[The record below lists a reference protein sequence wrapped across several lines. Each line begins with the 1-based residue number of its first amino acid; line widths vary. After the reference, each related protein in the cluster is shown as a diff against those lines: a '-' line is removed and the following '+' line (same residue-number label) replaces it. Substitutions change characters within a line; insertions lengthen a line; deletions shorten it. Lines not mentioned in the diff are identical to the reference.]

1 MFDAKQEKLLVLAM
15 DPRALPGEA
24 ANAATAFFGSLKP
37 KYSNGHELLV
47 AIKTAASRVRRHA
60 VGADYGLVTL
70 PYGRFKG
77 CQLKSVPVDYLLWAL
92 NERDYFTEPM
102 REAIKRFL
110 CDSDFYEHK

>member
-15 DPRALPGEA
+15 DPSALPGEA
-24 ANAATAFFGSLKP
+24 ANVATAFFRSLKS
-37 KYSNGHELLV
+37 KYSSGHELLV
-47 AIKTAASRVRRHA
+47 AIKTAAGRVRTSAH
-60 VGADYGLVTL
+60 GADYSLVTL

-77 CQLKSVPVDYLLWAL
+77 CQLKSVPLDYLLWAL

-110 CDSDFYEHK
+110 RDSDFYEHK